1 MIDKALLQ
9 ASGCLKLQLT
19 LFYIKRSQFANG

>member
-9 ASGCLKLQLT
+9 ASGCLKLLLR
-19 LFYIKRSQFANG
+19 LFYIKRSQFAN